1 MTLDERLQRA
11 VDTLGDKFRDKL
23 RDDLA
28 HELQSLSEDWK
39 AQAVPPPPPQPAA
52 DTTAIVRLADALRAL
67 DEATS
72 LSDILDRLAT
82 SAGNESARAGV
93 FLVRDDELRS
103 FRLFGF
109 PARYDDAP
117 IALPLSSAGVLNDA
131 IAQRVLTTSTTSPFD
146 ASTGPE
152 SLPPGVEAIAVPL
165 VLAGTAVGAL
175 YVEGADVSTVD
186 ILARFAS
193 LALEAQ
199 VAMKTAR
206 AIAEADV

>member
-28 HELQSLSEDWK
+28 RELQSLSEDWK
-39 AQAVPPPPPQPAA
+39 AEAAPPVAPPPVT
-52 DTTAIVRLADALRAL
+52 DTTAVVRLADALRAL

-103 FRLFGF
+103 FRLYGF
-109 PARYDDAP
+109 PARYDEAP
-117 IALPLSSAGVLNDA
+117 IALRLSDAGVVRDA
-131 IAQRVLTTSTTSPFD
+131 IAQRALTTSSTSPFD
-146 ASTGPE
+146 DAPGSA

-165 VLAGTAVGAL
+165 VLAGTPVGAL

-199 VAMKTAR
+199 VAMKTAI
-206 AIAEADV
+206 AIAEPGV

>member
-28 HELQSLSEDWK
+28 RELQSISEDWK
-39 AQAVPPPPPQPAA
+39 AQAVPPPAPPPVA
-52 DTTAIVRLADALRAL
+52 DTTAIGRLADALRAL

-72 LSDILDRLAT
+72 LSDILDKLAT

-109 PARYDDAP
+109 PARYDDTP
-117 IALPLSSAGVLNDA
+117 IMLPLISAGVVHDA
-131 IAQRVLTTSTTSPFD
+131 IAQRALTTSSTNPFD
-146 ASTGPE
+146 ASAGSEP
-152 SLPPGVEAIAVPL
+152 LPPGVEAIAIPL

-193 LALEAQ
+193 RALEAH
-199 VAMKTAR
+199 VAMKAAR